1 MSEKRNK
8 KSRKIKVLRD
18 LSYFESFLSLEL
30 SGETGIRTPG
40 ASQHNGFQDR
50 RNRPLCHLSKT
61 SFSRS
66 TSLLSGAKVQIIF
79 NSANILPVFS
89 RINCIFASMIYPQN
103 FEQKIGFDQI
113 RQLLK
118 EKCLST
124 LGEERVTDMA
134 FSDRFSEVEEHLDQ
148 VFEFVRILRE
158 EDNFPAQYFFDVRP
172 SLKRIRVEGMYL
184 DEQELFDLRRSLETI
199 RDIVRFL
206 QKSEGEEEETA
217 SPYPCLKRLAG
228 DITVF
233 PQLIGKIN
241 GILSPYGKI
250 KDNASAELARI
261 RRELASTMGS
271 ISRSLNNILRN
282 AQSEGIVDK
291 DVAPT
296 MRDGRLV
303 IPVVPALKRKI
314 KGIVHDESASGKT
327 VFIEPAEVVEANNRI
342 RELEGDERREII
354 RILVEFSNL
363 LRPSIPDIL
372 LSYEFLAE
380 IDFIRAKALF
390 SEQITGL
397 KPAFENK
404 QVLDWT
410 MAVHPLLQL
419 SLAKH
424 GKKVVPLDIELSE
437 KQRILIISGPNA
449 GGKSVCLKTVG
460 LLQYM
465 LQCGLLI
472 PMHERSHAGIFSN
485 IFIDIGDEQSI
496 EDDLSTYSSHLT
508 NMKIM
513 MKNCNERS
521 LILIDEFGG
530 GTEPQIGGAIAEA
543 VLKRFNQK
551 QTFGV
556 ITTHY
561 QNLKH
566 FAEDHEG
573 VVNGAML
580 YDRHLMQALFQLQIG
595 NPGSSFAVEIARKIG
610 LPEDV
615 IADASE
621 IVGSEYINADK
632 YLQDIVRDKR
642 YWEGKRQTIRQR
654 EKHMEETITR
664 YQTEIEDL
672 QKSRKEIL
680 RKAKEEAEQLMQEA
694 NARIEN
700 TIRTIK
706 EAQAEK
712 EKTRQA
718 RQELAD
724 FRQSMEALAAKEQE
738 EKIARKIEK
747 LKEKQ
752 NRKKEKKANK
762 DQGNMLS
769 AQASAEQQAR
779 KEAERLAAIVPG
791 SNVRIKGQTSVG
803 EVMEVNGKNATVAFG
818 SIKTTVKLDRL
829 ERTNAQPKQADVSAK
844 STYISS
850 QTQDSMYEKK
860 LNFKQDIDVRGMRGD
875 EALQAVT
882 YFIDD
887 AILVGM
893 SRVRILHGTGT
904 GILRTLI
911 RQYLQTVPG
920 ISHFADEHIQFGG
933 AGITVVDL
941 S

>member
-1 MSEKRNK
+1 
-8 KSRKIKVLRD
+8 
-18 LSYFESFLSLEL
+18 
-30 SGETGIRTPG
+30 
-40 ASQHNGFQDR
+40 
-50 RNRPLCHLSKT
+50 
-61 SFSRS
+61 
-66 TSLLSGAKVQIIF
+66 
-79 NSANILPVFS
+79 
-89 RINCIFASMIYPQN
+89 MIYPQN

-118 EKCLST
+118 DKCLST
-124 LGEERVTDMA
+124 LGEERVTDMV
-134 FSDRFSEVEEHLDQ
+134 FSDRFNEVEERLDQ
-148 VFEFVRILRE
+148 VTEFVRILQE

-206 QKSEGEEEETA
+206 QKSENEEEEETT

-271 ISRSLNNILRN
+271 ISRSLNSILRN
-282 AQSEGIVDK
+282 AQSEGVVDK
-291 DVAPT
+291 DVTPT

-303 IPVVPALKRKI
+303 IPVAPALKRKI

-354 RILVEFSNL
+354 RILMEFSNL
-363 LRPSIPDIL
+363 LRPSIPDVL

-404 QVLDWT
+404 QVIDWT
-410 MAVHPLLQL
+410 MAVHLLLQL

-424 GKKVVPLDIELSE
+424 GKKVIPLDIELNE

-566 FAEDHEG
+566 FAEDHDG

-615 IADASE
+615 ISDASE

-654 EKHMEETITR
+654 EKHMEETIAR
-664 YQTEIEDL
+664 YQTEIEEL

-680 RKAKEEAEQLMQEA
+680 QKAKEEAEQLMQEA

-712 EKTRQA
+712 EKTRQI
-718 RQELAD
+718 RQELND
-724 FRQSMEALAAKEQE
+724 FRESLDTLTAKEQE

-762 DQGNMLS
+762 NQENALS
-769 AQASAEQQAR
+769 AQALAEQQAK

-791 SNVRIKGQTSVG
+791 SYVKIKGQTSVG
-803 EVMEVNGKNATVAFG
+803 EVLEINGKKAIVAFG

-829 ERTNAQPKQADVSAK
+829 ERTNAQPKQADVSTK

-920 ISHFADEHIQFGG
+920 VSRFADEHIQFGG